1 MHLSACR
8 QIAEKHPEMPLAG
21 VTDTRLARSCV
32 SFARLST
39 TAGPRNAYGGE
50 SYQSDRWARL
60 RDARDNEKSPAG
72 TRGGFGVRKPV
83 RDGLEN
89 STFSPQAFG
98 ERLAVGNPSSWFA
111 PTLGMSSF
119 NFYADCGPQATAAMP
134 PYSRHEALIW
144 PLTSPSLRVRLPG
157 FIQRK
162 RAAAAIRDR

>member
-1 MHLSACR
+1 MGRKRAKKKDGNGATLGFEQTLWQVAAAAC
-8 QIAEKHPEMPLAG
+8 
-21 VTDTRLARSCV
+21 S
-32 SFARLST
+32 SST
-39 TAGPRNAYGGE
+39 PM
-50 SYQSDRWARL
+50 
-60 RDARDNEKSPAG
+60 
-72 TRGGFGVRKPV
+72 